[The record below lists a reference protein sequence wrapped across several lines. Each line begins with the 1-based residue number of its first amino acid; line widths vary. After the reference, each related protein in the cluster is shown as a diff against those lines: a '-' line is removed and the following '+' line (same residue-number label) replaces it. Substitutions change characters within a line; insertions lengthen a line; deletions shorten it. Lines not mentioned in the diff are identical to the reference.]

1 MNRVK
6 KKMMLLGIFALAS
19 MNVFASNEEENKNI
33 HYEQSYKGNVELS
46 CGVKDTWSFLSS
58 HGYSFGNGLYLGGG
72 SGFSAEFLP
81 EYDSNPRVLLPLF
94 ADLKY
99 SFCNS
104 VVSPFVGVRAGG
116 YAHVNSEEVEGVR
129 VFVNPAVG
137 LEIKRFSIIIGY
149 EYQHNAWGFEQG
161 NNKHRLRCGVAIMF

>member
-1 MNRVK
+1 
-6 KKMMLLGIFALAS
+6 

-33 HYEQSYKGNVELS
+33 HYKQSYKGNVELS
-46 CGVKDTWSFLSS
+46 CGVKDTWSFLTS

-129 VFVNPAVG
+129 VFIYFTKACLYPFCKFQYPLVKSGISTGILP
-137 LEIKRFSIIIGY
+137 FSIERRESSII
-149 EYQHNAWGFEQG
+149 EHHSA
-161 NNKHRLRCGVAIMF
+161 RS